1 MKRVSWLATGLG
13 AALLLAGCR
22 KSADEAVAKPV
33 DYKGPTIETRNVLM
47 LVSDSARLRVRLKT
61 PLEQDFESG
70 DRLYPEG
77 VELTFMDA
85 DGETVIN
92 TITGKYGRF
101 ERNKSLY
108 TLRGDVRVTNVPK
121 QQRMNTEEAF
131 YDQSKASIYT
141 KPETEIT
148 GDDAH
153 RGAYRPGPD
162 GQPGFLAL
170 PYPDADRRFH
180 PSERAHR
187 RPRAG
192 TRPLTLPYETILGP
206 RHQPNHTVRFWRV
219 HVRNSLLRDAG

>member
-1 MKRVSWLATGLG
+1 MKRTSWLATGLG
-13 AALLLAGCR
+13 AVLLLAGCR
-22 KSADEAVAKPV
+22 KSTDEVVAKPI

-85 DGETVIN
+85 DGETIIN

-131 YDQSKASIYT
+131 YDQNKASIYT
-141 KPETEIT
+141 KPETEIRVTTPTEVLT
-148 GDDAH
+148 G
-153 RGAYRPGPD
+153 RGLTANQDFSRYRILTPTGVFTLQNAPTAGPA
-162 GQPGFLAL
+162 PA
-170 PYPDADRRFH
+170 PAR
-180 PSERAHR
+180 
-187 RPRAG
+187 
-192 TRPLTLPYETILGP
+192 
-206 RHQPNHTVRFWRV
+206 
-219 HVRNSLLRDAG
+219 

>member
-1 MKRVSWLATGLG
+1 MKRASWLATGLG

-22 KSADEAVAKPV
+22 KSADEVVAKPI

-85 DGETVIN
+85 EGKTVIN

-131 YDQSKASIYT
+131 YDQGKASIYT
-141 KPETEIT
+141 KPETEIRVTTPTEVLT
-148 GDDAH
+148 G
-153 RGAYRPGPD
+153 RGLTANQDFSRYRILTPTGVFTLQNAPTAGPA
-162 GQPGFLAL
+162 PA
-170 PYPDADRRFH
+170 P
-180 PSERAHR
+180 
-187 RPRAG
+187 
-192 TRPLTLPYETILGP
+192 TR
-206 RHQPNHTVRFWRV
+206 
-219 HVRNSLLRDAG
+219 

>member
-1 MKRVSWLATGLG
+1 MKRASWLATGLG
-13 AALLLAGCR
+13 AALLLASCH
-22 KSADEAVAKPV
+22 KSTDEVVAKPI

-141 KPETEIT
+141 KPETEIRVTTPAEVLT
-148 GDDAH
+148 G
-153 RGAYRPGPD
+153 RGLTANQDFSRYRILTPTGVFTLQNAPTAGPA
-162 GQPGFLAL
+162 PA
-170 PYPDADRRFH
+170 PAR
-180 PSERAHR
+180 
-187 RPRAG
+187 
-192 TRPLTLPYETILGP
+192 
-206 RHQPNHTVRFWRV
+206 
-219 HVRNSLLRDAG
+219 